1 MGKPLRTVLALQGVQ
16 KMFGC
21 EREMRVLSWTAIFIS
36 LWRLV
41 SLCERT
47 VGVGIYA
54 CDDGGD
60 GATCLYV

>member
-1 MGKPLRTVLALQGVQ
+1 MRWTV
-16 KMFGC
+16 
-21 EREMRVLSWTAIFIS
+21 IFIS

-54 CDDGGD
+54 CDDGDD
-60 GATCLYV
+60 GLLACMCSRLGGLRTCVQKSNLGHV